1 MTSAGGWLRLLVVAS
16 LLAWPRLGSGAAD
29 APAPSSWQVDDGLP
43 ALAARPTQHLR
54 LLVPSL
60 GRGASPQRTVAPA
73 LPFLQPR
80 SPGPGILPGD
90 AESTLE
96 FRAAAHGAGSPRF
109 PTGPPAA
116 LPID

>member
-1 MTSAGGWLRLLVVAS
+1 MTRAGGWLRLLLLAS
-16 LLAWPRLGSGAAD
+16 LVAWPRLGSGAAD
-29 APAPSSWQVDDGLP
+29 APAPSSWQADDGFP
-43 ALAARPTQHLR
+43 TLAPRPTQHLR

-60 GRGASPQRTVAPA
+60 GRGASPHRTVAHA
-73 LPFLQPR
+73 LPFLRPR
-80 SPGPGILPGD
+80 SLGRSIVPGD

-96 FRAAAHGAGSPRF
+96 FHDAAHGVGSPRF

>member
-1 MTSAGGWLRLLVVAS
+1 MTRAGGWLRLLLLAG
-16 LLAWPRLGSGAAD
+16 LLAWPRLGSGPAGAR
-29 APAPSSWQVDDGLP
+29 APCAWEADDGFP

-60 GRGASPQRTVAPA
+60 GRGASPHRTLGHAVPSVT
-73 LPFLQPR
+73 PR
-80 SPGPGILPGD
+80 SLRGRIVAGAAGS
-90 AESTLE
+90 ALE
-96 FRAAAHGAGSPRF
+96 FRAAPHGAGSPRF

>member
-1 MTSAGGWLRLLVVAS
+1 MTRAGGWLRLLLLAS

-29 APAPSSWQVDDGLP
+29 APAPSSWQADDGLP
-43 ALAARPTQHLR
+43 VLAAWPTQHLQ

-60 GRGASPQRTVAPA
+60 GRGASPQRTAPHA
-73 LPFLQPR
+73 LPSLQPR
-80 SPGPGILPGD
+80 SPGRGIVPGD

>member
-1 MTSAGGWLRLLVVAS
+1 MTRAGGWLRLLLLAS
-16 LLAWPRLGSGAAD
+16 LLAWPRLGPGPAG
-29 APAPSSWQVDDGLP
+29 APAPSAWEADDGFP

-60 GRGASPQRTVAPA
+60 GRGASPHRTLAHA
-73 LPFLQPR
+73 LPSVPPR
-80 SPGPGILPGD
+80 SLGRRSVSGD
-90 AESTLE
+90 AGSTLE

-116 LPID
+116 LPIG